1 MMNVNYITYLESQ
14 RRSPLTIVNYTK
26 YINMALEYIRKPEN
40 EITYMDLV
48 AWKNTFANLKP
59 NSQNIRIAAVKNYFG
74 FLKKAGVT
82 TSNPAEE
89 LEKQKVRDCD
99 VKQKPYIEAH
109 YLQKVRD
116 CDVKQ
121 KPYIEAHYL
130 RDMVNNAR
138 TIRDKAII
146 LLFATTGLRV
156 SELTGITIEQYENMS
171 GSDGRE
177 LAIVGKGNKTRRVY
191 INDETKMAID
201 CYLATRPRSEYNNL
215 FLSFQGG
222 PIHSNNLS
230 QTLKNVAKNA
240 GYPQWQDI
248 CNHALRAAFATTKAE
263 QGVPLTTIQ
272 SAMGHAKLDTTLI
285 YIKRNQNVI
294 NDAMANMAF

>member
-1 MMNVNYITYLESQ
+1 MMNENYITYLESQ
-14 RRSPLTIVNYTK
+14 RRSPLTIANYTK

-109 YLQKVRD
+109 YL
-116 CDVKQ
+116 
-121 KPYIEAHYL
+121 
-130 RDMVNNAR
+130 RDMVDNAR

-156 SELTGITIEQYENMS
+156 SELTNITIEQYKNMS
-171 GSDGRE
+171 GRDGRE
-177 LAIVGKGNKTRRVY
+177 LTIVGKGNKTRRVY
-191 INDETKMAID
+191 INDEVKESID
-201 CYLATRPRSEYNNL
+201 AYLLSRPTSNCQNL

-222 PIHSNNLS
+222 IIHSNNLS

>member
-1 MMNVNYITYLESQ
+1 MMNENYITYLESQ
-14 RRSPLTIVNYTK
+14 RRSPLTIANYTK
-26 YINMALEYIRKPEN
+26 YIKMALEYIRKPEN
-40 EITYMDLV
+40 EITYMDLIS
-48 AWKNTFANLKP
+48 WKNTFANLKP

-74 FLKKAGVT
+74 FLKKAGIT

-109 YLQKVRD
+109 YL
-116 CDVKQ
+116 
-121 KPYIEAHYL
+121 
-130 RDMVNNAR
+130 RDMVNHAR
-138 TIRDKAII
+138 TLRDKAII

-156 SELTGITIEQYENMS
+156 SELTGITLEQYKNMS
-171 GSDGRE
+171 GSDERE
-177 LAIVGKGNKTRRVY
+177 LAIIGKGNKTRRVY
-191 INDETKMAID
+191 INDETKRAID
-201 CYLATRPRSEYNNL
+201 CYLTVRPRSEYNNL

>member
-1 MMNVNYITYLESQ
+1 MNANYITYLQSQ
-14 RRSPLTIVNYTK
+14 SRSSLTIENYTK
-26 YINMALEYIRKPEN
+26 YINMALDYIGKPEN

-48 AWKNTFANLKP
+48 AWKNSFTNLKP
-59 NSQNIRIAAVKNYFG
+59 NSQNIRISAIKSYFN
-74 FLKKAGVT
+74 FLKKADII

-89 LEKQKVRDCD
+89 LEK
-99 VKQKPYIEAH
+99 
-109 YLQKVRD
+109 QKVRD

-156 SELTGITIEQYENMS
+156 SELTNITVEQYKNM
-171 GSDGRE
+171 GGNDGRE
-177 LAIVGKGNKTRRVY
+177 LTIVGKGNKTRRVY
-191 INDETKMAID
+191 INDEVKEMID
-201 CYLATRPRSEYNNL
+201 SYLLIRPKCECANL
-215 FLSFQGG
+215 FLSFQNG

-230 QTLKNVAKNA
+230 QTLKNVAKKA
-240 GYPQWQDI
+240 GYPLWNDV
-248 CNHALRAAFATTKAE
+248 CNHALRSAFATTKAE

-272 SAMGHAKLDTTLI
+272 SSMGHARLDTTLI
-285 YIKRNQNVI
+285 YIKRNQGSI
-294 NDAMANMAF
+294 NNAMANMAF

>member
-1 MMNVNYITYLESQ
+1 MMNANYITYLESQ
-14 RRSPLTIVNYTK
+14 RRSPLTITNYTK
-26 YINMALEYIRKPEN
+26 YINMALEYIGKPEN

-109 YLQKVRD
+109 YL
-116 CDVKQ
+116 
-121 KPYIEAHYL
+121 

-156 SELTGITIEQYENMS
+156 SELTGITLEQYKNMS
-171 GSDGRE
+171 GNDGRE

-191 INDETKMAID
+191 INDEVKLAID
-201 CYLATRPRSEYNNL
+201 CYLTTRPRSEYNNL

>member
-1 MMNVNYITYLESQ
+1 MNANYITYLQSQ
-14 RRSPLTIVNYTK
+14 SRSPLTIQNYTK
-26 YINMALEYIRKPEN
+26 YIDMALDYIDKPES

-48 AWKNTFANLKP
+48 NWKNSFTNLKP
-59 NSQNIRIAAVKNYFG
+59 NSQNIRISAIKSYFS
-74 FLKKAGVT
+74 FLKKADII

-89 LEKQKVRDCD
+89 LEK
-99 VKQKPYIEAH
+99 
-109 YLQKVRD
+109 QKVRD

-138 TIRDKAII
+138 TIRDRAII

-156 SELTGITIEQYENMS
+156 SELTGITLEQYNNM
-171 GSDGRE
+171 GGNDGRE
-177 LAIVGKGNKTRRVY
+177 LTIIGKGNKTRRVY

-201 CYLATRPRSEYNNL
+201 CYVKTRPQSEHNNL

-230 QTLKNVAKNA
+230 HTLKVVAKNA

-248 CNHALRAAFATTKAE
+248 CNHALRSAFATTKAE
-263 QGVPLTTIQ
+263 QGMPLTTIQ
-272 SAMGHAKLDTTLI
+272 AAMGHARLDTTLI
-285 YIKRNQNVI
+285 YIKRNQGSI
-294 NDAMANMAF
+294 NNAMKTVAF

>member
-1 MMNVNYITYLESQ
+1 MMNANYITYLESQ
-14 RRSPLTIVNYTK
+14 RRSPLTIANYTK

-74 FLKKAGVT
+74 FLKKAGVIAI
-82 TSNPAEE
+82 NPAEE

-109 YLQKVRD
+109 YL
-116 CDVKQ
+116 
-121 KPYIEAHYL
+121 
-130 RDMVNNAR
+130 RDMVDNAR

-156 SELTGITIEQYENMS
+156 SELTNITIEQYENMS
-171 GSDGRE
+171 GRDGRE
-177 LAIVGKGNKTRRVY
+177 LTIVGKGNKTRRVY
-191 INDETKMAID
+191 INNEVKEAID
-201 CYLATRPRSEYNNL
+201 AYLLSRPTSNCQNL

-222 PIHSNNLS
+222 IIHSNNLS

>member
-1 MMNVNYITYLESQ
+1 MMNENYITYLESQ
-14 RRSPLTIVNYTK
+14 RRSPLTIANYTK

-59 NSQNIRIAAVKNYFG
+59 NSQNIRIAAMKNYFG
-74 FLKKAGVT
+74 FLKKAGIT
-82 TSNPAEE
+82 TSNPAEG
-89 LEKQKVRDCD
+89 LEK
-99 VKQKPYIEAH
+99 
-109 YLQKVRD
+109 QKVRD

-130 RDMVNNAR
+130 RDMVNHAR
-138 TIRDKAII
+138 TLRDKAII

-156 SELTGITIEQYENMS
+156 SELTGITLEQYKNMS
-171 GSDGRE
+171 GNNGRE

-191 INDETKMAID
+191 INDETKKAID
-201 CYLATRPRSEYNNL
+201 CYLTTRPRSEYNNL

>member
-1 MMNVNYITYLESQ
+1 MNANYITYLQSQ
-14 RRSPLTIVNYTK
+14 RRSPLTIANYTK

-48 AWKNTFANLKP
+48 AWKNSFTNLKP
-59 NSQNIRIAAVKNYFG
+59 NSQNIRISAIKSYFN

-89 LEKQKVRDCD
+89 LEK
-99 VKQKPYIEAH
+99 
-109 YLQKVRD
+109 QKVRD

-156 SELTGITIEQYENMS
+156 SELTGITLEQYKNMS
-171 GSDGRE
+171 GNDGRE

-191 INDETKMAID
+191 INDEVKLAID
-201 CYLATRPRSEYNNL
+201 CYLTTRPRSEYNNL

>member
-1 MMNVNYITYLESQ
+1 MMNQNYITYLESQ
-14 RRSPLTIVNYTK
+14 RRSPLTIANYTK
-26 YINMALEYIRKPEN
+26 YIKMALEYIRKPEN

-109 YLQKVRD
+109 YL
-116 CDVKQ
+116 
-121 KPYIEAHYL
+121 
-130 RDMVNNAR
+130 RDMVNHAR
-138 TIRDKAII
+138 TLRDKAII

-156 SELTGITIEQYENMS
+156 SELTGITLEQYKNMS
-171 GSDGRE
+171 GSDERE
-177 LAIVGKGNKTRRVY
+177 LAIIGKGNKTRRVY
-191 INDETKMAID
+191 INDETKRAID
-201 CYLATRPRSEYNNL
+201 CYLTVRPRSEYNNL

>member
-1 MMNVNYITYLESQ
+1 MMNANYITYLESQ
-14 RRSPLTIVNYTK
+14 RRSPLTIANYTK
-26 YINMALEYIRKPEN
+26 YINMALDYIGKPET

-48 AWKNTFANLKP
+48 AWKNTFTNLKP

-109 YLQKVRD
+109 YL
-116 CDVKQ
+116 
-121 KPYIEAHYL
+121 

-156 SELTGITIEQYENMS
+156 SELTGITIEQYKNMS

-191 INDETKMAID
+191 INDEVKLAID
-201 CYLATRPRSEYNNL
+201 CYLTTRPRSEHNNL

-285 YIKRNQNVI
+285 YIKRNQSTI
-294 NDAMANMAF
+294 NNAMANMAF

>member
-1 MMNVNYITYLESQ
+1 MMNANYITYLESQ
-14 RRSPLTIVNYTK
+14 RRSPLTIANYTK

-109 YLQKVRD
+109 YL
-116 CDVKQ
+116 
-121 KPYIEAHYL
+121 
-130 RDMVNNAR
+130 RDMVNHAR
-138 TIRDKAII
+138 TLRDKAII

-156 SELTGITIEQYENMS
+156 SELTGITLEQYKNMS
-171 GSDGRE
+171 GNNGRE

-191 INDETKMAID
+191 INDETKRAID
-201 CYLATRPRSEYNNL
+201 CYLTVRPRSEYNNL

>member
-1 MMNVNYITYLESQ
+1 MNDNYIIYLESQ
-14 RRSPLTIVNYTK
+14 GRSSLTIKNYKK
-26 YINMALEYIRKPEN
+26 YIDVALNYINKPDF

-48 AWKNTFANLKP
+48 NWVNTFSNLKP
-59 NSQNIRIAAVKNYFG
+59 NSQNIRISAIKNYFE
-74 FLKKAGVT
+74 FLKKAGYIEN
-82 TSNPAEE
+82 NPALE
-89 LEKQKVRDCD
+89 LNKKQ
-99 VKQKPYIEAH
+99 
-109 YLQKVRD
+109 VRD

-156 SELTGITIEQYENMS
+156 SELINITVNDYKNLS
-171 GSDGRE
+171 GDSRRE
-177 LAIVGKGNKTRRVY
+177 LEIVGKGNKIRKIY
-191 INDETKMAID
+191 INDETKEAID
-201 CYLATRPRSEYNNL
+201 AYLKSRPNSIYPNL

-230 QTLKNVAKNA
+230 QTLKNAAKKA
-240 GYPQWQDI
+240 GYPRWSDV

-263 QGVPLTTIQ
+263 QGTPLTTIQ
-272 SAMGHAKLDTTLI
+272 AAMGHAKLDTTLI

-294 NDAMANMAF
+294 NDAMAKMAF

>member
-1 MMNVNYITYLESQ
+1 MMNQNYITYLESQ
-14 RRSPLTIVNYTK
+14 RRSPLTIANYTK

-109 YLQKVRD
+109 YL
-116 CDVKQ
+116 
-121 KPYIEAHYL
+121 
-130 RDMVNNAR
+130 RDMVNHAR
-138 TIRDKAII
+138 TLRDKAII

-156 SELTGITIEQYENMS
+156 SELTGITLEQYKNMS
-171 GSDGRE
+171 GNNGRE

-201 CYLATRPRSEYNNL
+201 CYLTARPRSEYNNL

>member
-1 MMNVNYITYLESQ
+1 MMNQNYITYLESQ
-14 RRSPLTIVNYTK
+14 RRSPLTIANYTK

-82 TSNPAEE
+82 ISNPAEE

-109 YLQKVRD
+109 YL
-116 CDVKQ
+116 
-121 KPYIEAHYL
+121 
-130 RDMVNNAR
+130 RDMVNHAR
-138 TIRDKAII
+138 TLRDKAII

-156 SELTGITIEQYENMS
+156 SELTGITLEQYKNMS
-171 GSDGRE
+171 GSDERE
-177 LAIVGKGNKTRRVY
+177 LAIIGKGNKTRRVY
-191 INDETKMAID
+191 INDETKRAID
-201 CYLATRPRSEYNNL
+201 CYLTARPRSEYNNL

>member
-1 MMNVNYITYLESQ
+1 MMNENYITYLESQ
-14 RRSPLTIVNYTK
+14 RRSPLTIANYTK

-109 YLQKVRD
+109 YL
-116 CDVKQ
+116 
-121 KPYIEAHYL
+121 
-130 RDMVNNAR
+130 RDMVNHAR

-156 SELTGITIEQYENMS
+156 SELTGITLEQYKNMS
-171 GSDGRE
+171 GNNGRE
-177 LAIVGKGNKTRRVY
+177 LVIVGKGNKTRRVY

-201 CYLATRPRSEYNNL
+201 CYLTARPRSKYNNL

>member
-1 MMNVNYITYLESQ
+1 MMNENYITYLESQ
-14 RRSPLTIVNYTK
+14 RRSPLTIANYTK
-26 YINMALEYIRKPEN
+26 YINMALDYIGKPEN

-109 YLQKVRD
+109 YL
-116 CDVKQ
+116 
-121 KPYIEAHYL
+121 
-130 RDMVNNAR
+130 RDMVNHAR
-138 TIRDKAII
+138 TLRDKAII

-156 SELTGITIEQYENMS
+156 SELTSITLEQYKNMS
-171 GSDGRE
+171 GNNGRE

-201 CYLATRPRSEYNNL
+201 CYLTARPRSEYNNL

>member
-1 MMNVNYITYLESQ
+1 MMNENYITYLESQ
-14 RRSPLTIVNYTK
+14 RRSPLTIANYTK
-26 YINMALEYIRKPEN
+26 YIKMALEYIRKPEN

-74 FLKKAGVT
+74 FLKKAGVIAI
-82 TSNPAEE
+82 NPAEE

-109 YLQKVRD
+109 YL
-116 CDVKQ
+116 
-121 KPYIEAHYL
+121 
-130 RDMVNNAR
+130 RDMVNHAR
-138 TIRDKAII
+138 TLRDKAII

-156 SELTGITIEQYENMS
+156 SELTGITLEQYKNMS
-171 GSDGRE
+171 GSDERE
-177 LAIVGKGNKTRRVY
+177 LAIIGKGNKTRRVY
-191 INDETKMAID
+191 INDETKRAID
-201 CYLATRPRSEYNNL
+201 CYLTARPRSEYNNL

>member
-1 MMNVNYITYLESQ
+1 MMNENYITYLESQ
-14 RRSPLTIVNYTK
+14 RRSPLTIANYTK
-26 YINMALEYIRKPEN
+26 YIKMALEYIRKPEN

-59 NSQNIRIAAVKNYFG
+59 NSQNIRIAAVKNYFS
-74 FLKKAGVT
+74 FLKKAGVIAI
-82 TSNPAEE
+82 NPAEE

-109 YLQKVRD
+109 YL
-116 CDVKQ
+116 
-121 KPYIEAHYL
+121 
-130 RDMVNNAR
+130 RDMVNHAR
-138 TIRDKAII
+138 TLRDKAII

-156 SELTGITIEQYENMS
+156 SELTGITLEQYKNMS
-171 GSDGRE
+171 GSDERE
-177 LAIVGKGNKTRRVY
+177 LAIIGKGNKTRRVY
-191 INDETKMAID
+191 INDETKRAID
-201 CYLATRPRSEYNNL
+201 CYLTVRPRSEYNNL

>member
-1 MMNVNYITYLESQ
+1 MMNENYITYLESQ
-14 RRSPLTIVNYTK
+14 RRSPLTIANYTK

-109 YLQKVRD
+109 YL
-116 CDVKQ
+116 
-121 KPYIEAHYL
+121 
-130 RDMVNNAR
+130 RDMVNHAR
-138 TIRDKAII
+138 TLRDKAII

-156 SELTGITIEQYENMS
+156 SELTGITLEQYKNMS
-171 GSDGRE
+171 GNNGRE
-177 LAIVGKGNKTRRVY
+177 LTIVGKGNKTRRVY

-201 CYLATRPRSEYNNL
+201 CYLTTRPRSEYNNL